1 MSLRN
6 LKNYVPAV
14 ARNKGIAYTDQIQL
28 VPRSSAPSDST
39 LANGRIYHDSSD
51 DNLYVRA
58 GGAWVDLT
66 ATGGGGGVTGSL
78 DDSYSIGRTV
88 TVDEGAITL
97 NDATAGA
104 GLTLQINKTGA
115 GSGNVL
121 DLVGTAAFSG
131 QMLSL
136 SADAAIT
143 GNLTNIDCNLAIAA
157 NGIYLDNGATARTGT
172 DFYDYADSTD
182 AHTCF
187 YVDGVGSGAAIGY
200 YFHGSYNGSPGGYGF
215 KVVLDNNDHL
225 DAIPYYVSRGAGAR
239 EVPCFDIDMAH
250 TDAGT
255 DSHVFDI
262 DITGILDSNVIDILF
277 DTAAST
283 GHAINIATSANL
295 AGNAMRVTTAGV
307 RTAPVLN
314 IIGGGTDAGTDDHIL
329 LITQSAQLD
338 SNMIQLTYD
347 TAASTGDCIGITMGT
362 NVGGLALAISGTGI
376 RTDDLIKIDDNST
389 GNSHIFDINLTG
401 IYTGNVIDIT
411 YGTAAVAGDMISLA
425 LGTGVAASALIITGT
440 GARTD
445 DMIKI
450 DDDSTGNSHIFD
462 INMTGI
468 YTGNIIDINYG
479 TAAVA
484 GDMLNLTLGTGVAA
498 SAIVITGTGTRTDDI
513 IKIDS
518 DDDGSGLVF
527 DINLTGASSGNCLD
541 ITYATAANT
550 GHVIS
555 ITTGTNVAGNALL
568 ITTAGARTSPV
579 IYVNGVATDAG
590 TDDHIFYVNQT
601 GQLDSNI
608 IQLTYG
614 TAASTGDAV
623 AVAMG
628 TNVAGRAL
636 SITGAGVRTGDVI
649 DYTSNNTGAGMFMDI
664 NLSGAGSGNVFD
676 LTFSTAAYTGNA
688 VDLNMGTNV
697 AGMAI
702 SIGSAAT
709 GTDAEG
715 SALDVAHTGNLIAG
729 ANLVQVI
736 STGNHD
742 ATSDVVYFEQST
754 GAGTAGTNLL
764 HLNASGANVEALYV
778 EAGVTFL
785 AVETATPGSGN
796 GETIPCTSNVVH
808 YDPNGGS
815 RTGVIVQAGLRDG
828 QQLTITNIADAAETV
843 TMAASGTS
851 NVAFGTG
858 CVIARYQAVSLV
870 WCAAT
875 SLWYQNIV
883 V

>member
-362 NVGGLALAISGTGI
+362 NVGGSALAISGTGI

-411 YGTAAVAGDMISLA
+411 
-425 LGTGVAASALIITGT
+425 
-440 GARTD
+440 
-445 DMIKI
+445 
-450 DDDSTGNSHIFD
+450 
-462 INMTGI
+462 
-468 YTGNIIDINYG
+468 YG